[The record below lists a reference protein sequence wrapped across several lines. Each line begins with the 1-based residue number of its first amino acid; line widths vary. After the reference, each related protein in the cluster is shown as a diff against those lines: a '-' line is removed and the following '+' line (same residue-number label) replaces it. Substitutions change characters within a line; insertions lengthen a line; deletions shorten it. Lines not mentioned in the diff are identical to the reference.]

1 MNHVEPLK
9 TPTRRRGIALVVT
22 VSVLALATIL
32 LLAMFSV
39 TESEY
44 KSTQSYAAGQT
55 AKLLGEDAVNLVISQ
70 IQSGSQQDSGYPGR
84 EFHATQPGLVRRYTE
99 NGAFYSGHKLYSDS
113 RMTEVAMGSAG
124 ETALTDDLPPTDW
137 NSSINI
143 GRYVD
148 LNEPA
153 VTADAAGNVRVLFP
167 IVDPR
172 AFMRDP
178 NSQVTG
184 AALVEGFSYSDKLET
199 SQGGNAPL
207 NGVVLPTGGA
217 GDGSNLRLPMPVE
230 WIYVLKDGTM
240 GTLDAGRTFVG
251 SGGARPS
258 AQNPIVGRF
267 AFWTDDESCKVNI
280 NTASEPTYWGLPIT
294 YHERA
299 HLWAERPPT
308 IYEYQ
313 RFPGHPATVA
323 LSTIFYP
330 NQDLDQYGKPTSEV
344 QKIIDMKEA
353 IYQIIPKINN
363 GGSIAGTVPFAPDDL
378 DRAQAEKVNIA
389 DSIRER
395 LYASLDELLFSQQF
409 NGTSRTQNDLR
420 VQGQPLITPAVLER
434 SRFFLTANSRSP
446 EFSMMGVPRVAM
458 WPVADESLLQSRR
471 TIYDKLI
478 AFCATLDSNR
488 QGEGGQTANTYFF
501 RRKDAHSSSTDVNLT
516 RNKQLLDY
524 LYSMMSST
532 YPRGTLGSGSSFLAK
547 YGEKD
552 TRQIVVSIFDYV
564 RSTNL
569 YDGFLAEKL
578 NNLRD
583 GQNGVIDSPL
593 KAYTERDK
601 IIKKDLPVDN
611 KYNTYTEPR
620 YRTKRVQDDSGRGGD
635 IPDVVVADKAFPGHG
650 QVSPSHWRVG
660 TETYMGYARSVTV
673 SEAALHFI
681 CTADG
686 KNDDTSF
693 RMWEKVGASWVKG
706 SQVSGGRSAPR
717 IKINQIEQ
725 VPSAIPEMAKF
736 GPTDVPEEEMKW
748 YSNYPPFPAR
758 DAPRY
763 GADPLVPKSNPKW
776 AGYHPGYNPQ
786 NWNLSLPDD
795 TPLAQ
800 DEKRIQ
806 ACLQLE
812 LFCPS
817 VGWGKL
823 HPELTFVLDGTAVSA
838 ITVSGQSI
846 FSTTGDLV
854 VKSEGSKDG
863 NDSGVR
869 GIFEQRDASPSGGTA
884 SFKNLVVD
892 KRVHTIG
899 RMSAD
904 PDYNSGAGGGE
915 HANMANLD
923 LVSSFIT
930 VKRDQYMTF
939 TVPRP
944 IKLDIY
950 DDHDWQG
957 REPIQT
963 INLTFPVGP
972 TTVMTPDIVCNTTAR
987 RDFYNTNG
995 DRYLQRAIEAPRWWA
1010 FNWAGA
1016 VNRYKGDAEDYL
1028 RRPENI
1034 KERIKEEYVG
1044 DNIRCCGRLRID
1056 GRTDGVFEAPNQSAN
1071 NKFPTDQ
1078 QFIYGASPTYNLVK
1092 NKFTDRDNPKE
1103 HYGTDVVRS
1112 IIPKYGD
1119 YRLIAARRVVPGDM
1133 WVPHPLWDYK
1143 DIAMAHNLT
1152 SADSDREPGFDRSG
1166 QPGVED
1172 DPTRRLVKN
1181 TNQAES
1187 YENPK
1192 IPDMPHTPE
1201 AAAAAARYRDFD
1213 NAVGPTRD
1221 GAYINKPDEGNFS
1234 ARYFWIQN
1242 ATRLY
1247 RNAYFHKTWET
1258 DSAGDMYFTPNRM
1271 IQSPVMFGSLP
1282 TGVFGGQPG
1291 PQADAATHGVPWRTL
1306 LFRPD
1311 VTYPSGG
1318 ASHAGMVVP
1327 RDHYVLDLFFMPV
1340 VEPYAISEPLSVA
1353 GRINVNYQIMP
1364 FTHIRRATGLHA
1376 VLKGELMNAVPKKQG
1391 KNYLK
1396 AKDPNVFPQ
1405 KFWEE
1410 NRSDKAI
1417 PNDQIQYFHRKINIA
1432 ETLKQLDERFNL
1444 STKAPADG
1452 RGLLRSASQF
1462 CEIHLIPADLP
1473 SGAVAGYANANIN
1486 IQAISNDTTRKQELG
1501 RFWEAHAL
1509 TGDNMRERP
1518 YANIYP
1524 RITSRTN
1531 TFRVHVRAQSIRKA
1545 RSTDPAVFV
1554 PEADSVLSEYR
1565 GSTLIERYIDPNDT
1579 RIPEYADGTNPLGK
1593 PPLDSFYRFR
1603 VLENKRFV
1611 P

>member
-44 KSTQSYAAGQT
+44 KSTQSYAAGQN
-55 AKLLGEDAVNLVISQ
+55 AKLLGENAVNLVISQ
-70 IQSGSQQDSGYPGR
+70 IQSGTQQESGFAGR
-84 EFHATQPGLVRRYTE
+84 EFHATQPGVIRRYTE
-99 NGAFYSGHKLYSDS
+99 NGAFFSGHKLYSDS
-113 RMTEVAMGSAG
+113 RMTETNMGASG

-137 NSSINI
+137 NSAANN

-153 VTADAAGNVRVLFP
+153 VTADAGGSVRVLFP

-172 AFMRDP
+172 AFMTDP
-178 NSQVTG
+178 NAEVAGSP
-184 AALVEGFSYSDKLET
+184 LVEGFSYSDKVET

-207 NGVVLPTGGA
+207 NGVVLPTGG
-217 GDGSNLRLPMPVE
+217 GDGSNLRVPMPVE

-240 GTLDAGRTFVG
+240 GTLDAGRSFVSPG
-251 SGGARPS
+251 AARPS
-258 AQNPIVGRF
+258 AQNPIVGRI

-308 IYEYQ
+308 VYEYQ

-323 LSTIFYP
+323 LSTVLFP
-330 NQDLDQYGKPTSEV
+330 NHDLDQYGKASSEV

-363 GGSIAGTVPFAPDDL
+363 GGSIAGTVPFAPDDM
-378 DRAQAEKVNIA
+378 DRAQADKVNIA

-395 LYASLDELLFSQQF
+395 LYASLDELLFSQRF
-409 NGTSRTQNDLR
+409 DGITRAQNDLR
-420 VQGQPLITPAVLER
+420 VQGQSLITPAVLER
-434 SRFFLTANSRSP
+434 SRFFLTANSRAP

-458 WPVADESLLQSRR
+458 WPVADESLGQSRR

-478 AFCATLDSNR
+478 AFCATLDANR
-488 QGEGGQTANTYFF
+488 LAEGGPTAKTYFF
-501 RRKDAHSSSTDVNLT
+501 RRKDAHSTSTDVNLT

-524 LYSMMSST
+524 LVSMMSST
-532 YPRGTLGSGSSFLAK
+532 YPRGTLGTGSSFLVK

-552 TRQIVVSIFDYV
+552 MRQIAISIFDYI
-564 RSTNL
+564 RATNL
-569 YDGFLAEKL
+569 YDGYLAPKA
-578 NNLRD
+578 NVMTD
-583 GQNGVIDSPL
+583 GQNGFIDTPAE
-593 KAYTERDK
+593 AYREKDK
-601 IIKKDLPVDN
+601 ITFKNLPAN
-611 KYNTYTEPR
+611 NAYNTYTEPR
-620 YRTKRVQDDSGRGGD
+620 YKTKRVQDDTGRGAD
-635 IPDVVVADKAFPGHG
+635 IPDTVVADKALPGHG

-660 TETYMGYARSVTV
+660 TETYMGYARSVTI

-686 KNDDTSF
+686 KTDSGSF
-693 RMWEKVGASWVKG
+693 RMWEKVGANWTKTG
-706 SQVSGGRSAPR
+706 PVSGGRSSPR
-717 IKINQIEQ
+717 IKINEIEQ
-725 VPSAIPEMAKF
+725 PPSAIPEKGKL
-736 GPTDVPEEEMKW
+736 GPTEVPEEELKW
-748 YSNYPPFPAR
+748 YSNYPPFPSLTEK
-758 DAPRY
+758 RY
-763 GADPLVPKSNPKW
+763 GADPLAPRSDPKW

-786 NWNLSLPDD
+786 NWNTSLEDD
-795 TPLAQ
+795 KPLAE

-812 LFCPS
+812 LFCPA

-838 ITVSGQSI
+838 ITVSGKAL

-854 VKSEGSKDG
+854 VKSEGSTDS
-863 NDSGVR
+863 NDSGVS

-884 SFKNLVVD
+884 SFRNLVIG
-892 KRVHTIG
+892 KQVHTIG

-904 PDYNSGAGGGE
+904 PNYVSQAGGGE

-923 LVSSFIT
+923 LISSFIT

-939 TVPRP
+939 TVPQP
-944 IKLDIY
+944 IRVDIY

-957 REPIQT
+957 REPLQT
-963 INLTFPVGP
+963 VSLNFPVGP
-972 TTVMTPDIVCNTTAR
+972 TTVMVPDIVVSVTSKR
-987 RDFYNTNG
+987 FFYDTSGNL
-995 DRYLQRAIEAPRWWA
+995 YSQRAIEAPRWWA

-1016 VNRYKGDAEDYL
+1016 LNRFTGDASDYV
-1028 RRPENI
+1028 RRPGDI
-1034 KERIKEEYVG
+1034 RPRTDFGG
-1044 DNIRCCGRLRID
+1044 DNIRCCGRLRLG
-1056 GRTDGVFEAPNQSAN
+1056 GRTDGVLAAPASGGD
-1071 NKFPTDQ
+1071 KFPTDQ
-1078 QFIYGASPTYNLVK
+1078 QFIYGASPTYKLVK
-1092 NKFTDRDNPKE
+1092 NKFTDRDNPLE
-1103 HYGTDVVRS
+1103 HFGTDVVRS

-1143 DIAMAHNLT
+1143 DVAMAHNL
-1152 SADSDREPGFDRSG
+1152 SSFDSDKEPGFDRSG
-1166 QPGVED
+1166 QPGVDD
-1172 DPTRRLVKN
+1172 DPNRRLVKN

-1187 YENPK
+1187 YENNK
-1192 IPDMPHTPE
+1192 IPDMPHTVE
-1201 AAAAAARYRDFD
+1201 AATAAARYRDFD
-1213 NAVGPTRD
+1213 NAVGPSKD

-1234 ARYFWIQN
+1234 ARYFWIAN
-1242 ATRLY
+1242 GTRLY
-1247 RNAYFHKTWET
+1247 RNAYFHATRET
-1258 DSAGDMYFTPNRM
+1258 DSAGDTYFTPNRM
-1271 IQSPVMFGSLP
+1271 IPSPVMFGSLP

-1291 PQADAATHGVPWRTL
+1291 PQGDAATHGVPWRTL

-1318 ASHAGMVVP
+1318 ANHAGMVVP
-1327 RDHYVLDLFFMPV
+1327 RDHYLLDLFYMPV

-1353 GRINVNYQIMP
+1353 GRINVNYQILP

-1396 AKDPNVFPQ
+1396 SRDPNVWPQ
-1405 KFWEE
+1405 KYWEE
-1410 NRSDKAI
+1410 KRTDKAV
-1417 PNDQIQYFHRKINIA
+1417 PSDQIQYFHRKINIA
-1432 ETLKQLDERFNL
+1432 ETLKQLDERFNM
-1444 STKAPADG
+1444 SSKAPADG
-1452 RGLLRSASQF
+1452 KGLMRSASQF

-1473 SGAVAGYANANIN
+1473 NGAPTYTNANVN
-1486 IQAISNDTTRKQELG
+1486 TQAISNDTTRKQELG

-1524 RITSRTN
+1524 RITSRSN

-1545 RSTDPAVFV
+1545 RSTDPSVFV

-1565 GSTLIERYIDPNDT
+1565 GSTLIERYIDPNDS
-1579 RIPEYADGTNPLGK
+1579 RIPEYADGSNPLSK
-1593 PPLDSFYRFR
+1593 PSLDSFYRFR
-1603 VLENKRFV
+1603 VLENKRFA